1 MDSLIIADCTDGI
14 NEKTA
19 LPENLVLPYN
29 RNHLTFDFVA
39 TSLSVPQKVK
49 YQYYLEGLNADW
61 LPPMTK
67 NEADYPGLP
76 DGTYT
81 FKVKACN
88 EDGVWSEEIASFTF
102 VIKPPFWKTWW
113 FYTIL
118 VILTVVIIFLYM
130 RWHER
135 KLILEKELLEATV
148 KERTAEIMHQKEEIE
163 AQRDEIMDQNEI
175 LNQQKEE
182 IEAQRDEIMGHN
194 EVLMQNKEEIE
205 AQRDE
210 IMVKNEVLLLQKEEM
225 IKQAEE
231 LEKLSIVASETDNA
245 VVIMDA
251 AGNFEWV
258 NDGFTKM
265 FGYTLKEL
273 KKVRGSNIFEATEN
287 TELRELIDSGI
298 ASSKPIIY
306 ESPGTTKEGK
316 KIWTQ
321 TTLTPVL
328 DKEGSLKKLVAIES
342 DITKIKDAEKEI
354 LHQHKEITDSIN
366 YAKRIQTSAL
376 PDLRLIALHVSE
388 IFVLFKP
395 KDVVSGD
402 FYWFADVEDQL
413 VITVAD
419 CTGHGVPGAFM
430 SMLGMSMLKEI
441 VVKEYITQPDVIL
454 RKLRREVIK
463 ALGQTGASGE
473 QKDGMDM
480 SLCSINMKTKELQW
494 AGANNPCIIVR
505 DEEFPDREAD
515 LKSENK
521 FMYEIKA
528 DKMPIA
534 IYEKMDKFTLHE
546 IQLKKGDIIY
556 LTGDGFPDQFGG
568 PKGKKFMSKRLKEL
582 LLKISDK
589 PMEEQHAFL
598 DKTITDWMNAYDE
611 KYEQTDDI
619 TLMGIRI

>member
-61 LPPMTK
+61 LPQMTK
-67 NEADYPGLP
+67 NEAYYPGLP

-148 KERTAEIMHQKEEIE
+148 KERTAEIMHQ
-163 AQRDEIMDQNEI
+163 
-175 LNQQKEE
+175 
-182 IEAQRDEIMGHN
+182 
-194 EVLMQNKEEIE
+194 KEEIE